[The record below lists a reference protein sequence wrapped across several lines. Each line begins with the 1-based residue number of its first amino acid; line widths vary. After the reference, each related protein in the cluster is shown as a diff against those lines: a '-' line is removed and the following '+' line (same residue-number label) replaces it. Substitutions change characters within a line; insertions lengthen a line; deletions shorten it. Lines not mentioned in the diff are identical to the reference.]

1 MDSPGHSAQYC
12 SYTFME
18 FYSKRILFIVTLDK
32 RNTDRKSTN
41 LEKACFERG
50 MQFFRER
57 GVRVVEVITDAHNQ
71 IAALMSKDFT
81 PPPSSPCMR
90 TYKI

>member
-18 FYSKRILFIVTLDK
+18 YHSKKILFIVTLDK

-41 LEKACFERG
+41 MEKACFQKG
-50 MQFFRER
+50 MHFLGKSICELWKLLQMLTTR
-57 GVRVVEVITDAHNQ
+57 
-71 IAALMSKDFT
+71 
-81 PPPSSPCMR
+81 
-90 TYKI
+90 

>member
-18 FYSKRILFIVTLDK
+18 YHSKKILFIVTLDK

-41 LEKACFERG
+41 MEKACFQKG
-50 MQFFRER
+50 MQFFREKHL
-57 GVRVVEVITDAHNQ
+57 RVVEVVTDAHNQ
-71 IAALMSKDFT
+71 IAALMSKIYLFLL
-81 PPPSSPCMR
+81 PSNLFDN
-90 TYKI
+90 